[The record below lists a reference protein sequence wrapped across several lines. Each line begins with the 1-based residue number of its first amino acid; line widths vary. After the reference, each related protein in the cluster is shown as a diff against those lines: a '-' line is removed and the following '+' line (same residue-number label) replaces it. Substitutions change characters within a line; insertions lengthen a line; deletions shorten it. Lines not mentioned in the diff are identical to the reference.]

1 MVRSFCGRFTS
12 VPLLLKGRLSPPFSV
27 VQYGKDILGPEDIGR
42 YWKISWKII
51 FFFDQRVYGSS
62 MSFMVAS
69 DSTCWFNSMIRHTYI
84 YIYKCVYIYICIIY
98 MHIEFNIT
106 GSISLLLKLLISD
119 PWQYRSNLS
128 HCDHCESP
136 RFLLGIHQVIR
147 GNHIVNANVELFIVS
162 SRSHLIR
169 SSSQWLI
176 AKEGR
181 T

>member
-12 VPLLLKGRLSPPFSV
+12 VPLLLKGRLSPP
-27 VQYGKDILGPEDIGR
+27 GR
-42 YWKISWKII
+42 YWKILENILKDHL
-51 FFFDQRVYGSS
+51 FFR
-62 MSFMVAS
+62 
-69 DSTCWFNSMIRHTYI
+69 STSLWFFNVLHGCFWFNLLVQFYDSSYVHI
-84 YIYKCVYIYICIIY
+84 YIYKCVYIYIYICIIY